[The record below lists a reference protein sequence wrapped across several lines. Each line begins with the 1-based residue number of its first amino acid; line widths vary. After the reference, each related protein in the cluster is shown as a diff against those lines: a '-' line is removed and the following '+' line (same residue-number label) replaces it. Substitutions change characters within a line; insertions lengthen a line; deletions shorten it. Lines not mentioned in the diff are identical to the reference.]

1 MSLELS
7 KKAAAVKPSSTLA
20 ITAKAK
26 ELKAQGKDV
35 VGFGAG
41 EPDFDTPENI
51 CDAAIDAINNG
62 FTKYTPASGIIE
74 LKEAVSKKFKKYN
87 NIDYTPEQIVISNG
101 GKHSLENIFTVLLNP
116 GDEFIIPA
124 PYWLSYTEIVKLAGG
139 VPVIVKTSKEQEY
152 KLTAEALCKAVT
164 NKTKAL
170 ILNTPNNP
178 TGMVYTDNELRD
190 IADIVIDKDFYVVAD
205 EMYETLT
212 YDGHKHISIA
222 SLGKEIYDRTI
233 TCNGLAKSYAMT
245 GWRIGY
251 TGSPLQIAR
260 MMGSVQ
266 SHQTSN
272 PNSIAQK
279 AAVEALNGP
288 QDSVSQMNEEFNKRR
303 QYVYER
309 ICNMPFVSTIKP
321 MGAFYVF
328 VDASEVLS
336 KTHKGETVGT
346 VAKMAEILINEYNT
360 AVVPCA
366 DFGFDDHLRLSYAIS
381 MEQIEKGLDR
391 IEKFLKELK

>member
-1 MSLELS
+1 M
-7 KKAAAVKPSSTLA
+7 
-20 ITAKAK
+20 
-26 ELKAQGKDV
+26 
-35 VGFGAG
+35 
-41 EPDFDTPENI
+41 
-51 CDAAIDAINNG
+51 
-62 FTKYTPASGIIE
+62 
-74 LKEAVSKKFKKYN
+74 
-87 NIDYTPEQIVISNG
+87 
-101 GKHSLENIFTVLLNP
+101 
-116 GDEFIIPA
+116 
-124 PYWLSYTEIVKLAGG
+124 
-139 VPVIVKTSKEQEY
+139 KTSKEQEY

-190 IADIVIDKDFYVVAD
+190 IADIVINKDFYVVAD

-346 VAKMAEILINEYNT
+346 VAKMADILINEYNT